1 MLTHALGGM
10 LTPTLGGGCHKGY
23 KGTELCS
30 TSPPLQMRPDGDNQ
44 AAIDEVITHEEAA
57 AFAADWPLGFPVV
70 ELSPAPEEEA
80 SCLLYFA
87 AAQGLVGL
95 TE

>member
-1 MLTHALGGM
+1 
-10 LTPTLGGGCHKGY
+10 
-23 KGTELCS
+23 
-30 TSPPLQMRPDGDNQ
+30 MRPDGDNQ

-80 SCLLYFA
+80 
-87 AAQGLVGL
+87 
-95 TE
+95 